1 MSSISQQKE
10 IVIDFVL
17 SPTAIGDIELH
28 KIFFQK
34 YINLQVCSLAWV
46 QIFRHLTIFF
56 FLILKLVCRI
66 LFISPSSLLS
76 WRQACNFICTN
87 VRISWGVR
95 RKGVIYNKQSS
106 KQCCLC
112 GTKRWNLL
120 LLEKQFLSR
129 SCKCFFCAQNIKK
142 WKSQQTTVPS
152 LLLPK
157 YKNKRPK
164 NKSHAGTVNKNSIF

>member
-1 MSSISQQKE
+1 MFSCLGS
-10 IVIDFVL
+10 DFQT
-17 SPTAIGDIELH
+17 SN
-28 KIFFQK
+28 
-34 YINLQVCSLAWV
+34 NL
-46 QIFRHLTIFF
+46 FF